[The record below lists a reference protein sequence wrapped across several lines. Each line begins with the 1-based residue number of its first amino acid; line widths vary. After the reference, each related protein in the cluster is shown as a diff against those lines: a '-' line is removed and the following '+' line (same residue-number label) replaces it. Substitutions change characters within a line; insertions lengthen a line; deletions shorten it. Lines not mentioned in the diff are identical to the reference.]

1 MKTIAITGSE
11 GLIGQALVFALQT
24 VGYQLRRFDLRLPVG
39 HPGQGNVLDA
49 GAVARLVADC
59 DGVIHLAAVSRVIW
73 GERDPELCWATNVDG
88 LRNVLDAA
96 HRQPRRPWVIFASS
110 REVYGQPSVLPASEE
125 TPREPVNIYGR
136 SKVMGEQLMEAARRD
151 GLRASV
157 IRLSNVYGST
167 ADHADRVVPAFARAA
182 VLGHSLRVEG
192 DDNTFDFTH
201 ISDVAQ
207 GIVALVS
214 CLNEGQS
221 APPPIHF
228 LTGQPTTL
236 GQLAQMA
243 IEAAESRATVEFVS
257 PRSFDVAR
265 FYGTPARAKEL
276 LGWSA
281 RVSLRVGLTQLIHDF
296 RRELGAAREEGNAP

>member
-1 MKTIAITGSE
+1 M
-11 GLIGQALVFALQT
+11 
-24 VGYQLRRFDLRLPVG
+24 
-39 HPGQGNVLDA
+39 LDA
-49 GAVARLVADC
+49 GDVARLVADC

-88 LRNVLDAA
+88 LRNVLDVA
-96 HRQPRRPWVIFASS
+96 HRQPRKPWMIFASS

-125 TPREPVNIYGR
+125 TPREPVNVYGR
-136 SKVMGEQLMEAARRD
+136 SKVMGEELIEAARLD

-167 ADHADRVVPAFARAA
+167 TDHADRVVPAFARAA

-192 DDNTFDFTH
+192 AEHTFDFTH

-214 CLNEGQS
+214 RLDDGQC

-228 LTGQPTTL
+228 T
-236 GQLAQMA
+236 
-243 IEAAESRATVEFVS
+243 
-257 PRSFDVAR
+257 
-265 FYGTPARAKEL
+265 YGPADDARAACTDGHRGCGK
-276 LGWSA
+276 
-281 RVSLRVGLTQLIHDF
+281 
-296 RRELGAAREEGNAP
+296 